1 LDERVAS
8 GEVIPFLH
16 LNGKN
21 HSALENE
28 LSQATVD
35 AVDDDISEVGT
46 HHKREVNRGH
56 AVALLSLRH

>member
-1 LDERVAS
+1 
-8 GEVIPFLH
+8 

-46 HHKREVNRGH
+46 HHKREVNRGN